1 MARIEISLL
10 EYNALTDKIKS
21 LEKLVVKKDNE
32 ISLYEEKVNKIKDA
46 VEDALEE
53 SLFNRMFSWKKIK
66 KGVYDLF

>member
-10 EYNALTDKIKS
+10 EYNALIDKIKS

-53 SLFNRMFSWKKIK
+53 SLFNRTFSWKKIK

>member
-10 EYNALTDKIKS
+10 EYNALIDKIKS

>member
-53 SLFNRMFSWKKIK
+53 SLFNRVFSWKKIK

>member
-1 MARIEISLL
+1 MARIDIPLL

-53 SLFNRMFSWKKIK
+53 SLFKRVFSWGKIK

>member
-21 LEKLVVKKDNE
+21 LEKLIVKKDNE